1 MSPNMD
7 ISHLVEKIDLTIE
20 YIHVNRFIID
30 TILER
35 GRAMVTIIKHELHNS
50 NKECD
55 NNHKETLKLLL
66 NSVIHLKQH
75 LNIF

>member
-7 ISHLVEKIDLTIE
+7 ISHLAEEIDLTIE
-20 YIHVNRFIID
+20 YIHVNRIIID

-35 GRAMVTIIKHELHNS
+35 GRAMVTIMKHELYNS
-50 NKECD
+50 NKCD

-66 NSVIHLKQH
+66 NSVIHLKQL